1 MAPEIQTETTYKH
14 YVPFEAPMSSI
25 DEKRVHG
32 ANTDPTAVFVAS
44 DIGLTR
50 VAVAGERVGEIK
62 LRDRRPA
69 RDLACNG
76 ELAVATDEDV
86 LVGEALTE
94 SGFGPATA
102 VGFDDGLVAAAPD
115 GRVARRVDDEWH
127 DMDTVGTVH
136 AIDGDLLA
144 TDGGVYRLTDDGL
157 THAGLDAV
165 RDVAVGGVPR
175 AATATGLYRLGNG
188 WMDDLDGDFTMVS
201 ADGERAHAA
210 TPSEFYAHDDEW
222 RPVEVRRSVAAVAYA
237 GLVYAVAADGT
248 LLIGT
253 DDGWRDHPLGIGE
266 PHALVAMDRKP
277 V

>member
-1 MAPEIQTETTYKH
+1 
-14 YVPFEAPMSSI
+14 MSSL

-32 ANTDPTAVFVAS
+32 ANTQPTALFVAS

-50 VAVAGERVGEIK
+50 VAVAGERVGEIE

-69 RDLACNG
+69 RDLTHDG

-86 LVGEALTE
+86 LIGEALAQT
-94 SGFGPATA
+94 GFGPATA
-102 VGFDDGLVAAAPD
+102 VGFRDGLVAAAPD
-115 GRVARRVDDEWH
+115 GRVARRTDDEWH
-127 DMDTVGTVH
+127 DVGTVETVH

-165 RDVAVGGVPR
+165 RDVATAGIPR

-188 WMDDLDGDFTMVS
+188 WMDDLDGDFRMVS

-222 RPVEVRRSVAAVAYA
+222 RPIGIERSVAAVAYA
-237 GLVYAVAADGT
+237 ELVYAVAADGT

-253 DDGWRDHPLGIGE
+253 DDDWRDHPLGIGE
-266 PHALVAMDRKP
+266 PNALVAVDRKP

>member
-1 MAPEIQTETTYKH
+1 
-14 YVPFEAPMSSI
+14 MSSI

-32 ANTDPTAVFVAS
+32 ANTQPTALFVAS

-50 VAVAGERVGEIK
+50 VAVAGERVGEIE

-69 RDLACNG
+69 HDLAYDG

-86 LVGEALTE
+86 LIGDSLAET
-94 SGFGPATA
+94 GFGPATA
-102 VGFDDGLVAAAPD
+102 VGFRDGLVAAAPD
-115 GRVARRVDDEWH
+115 GQVARRIDDEWH
-127 DMDTVGTVH
+127 DVGTVETVH

-157 THAGLDAV
+157 SHAGLDAV

-188 WMDDLDGDFTMVS
+188 WMDDLDGDFRMVS

-210 TPSEFYAHDDEW
+210 TASEFYAHDGGEW
-222 RPVEVRRSVAAVAYA
+222 RPIEIERSVAAVAYA
-237 GLVYAVAADGT
+237 ELVYAVAADGT

-266 PHALVAMDRKP
+266 PHALVAVDRKP

>member
-1 MAPEIQTETTYKH
+1 
-14 YVPFEAPMSSI
+14 MSSI

-32 ANTDPTAVFVAS
+32 ANTEPTALFVAS

-50 VAVAGERVGEIK
+50 VSVAGERVGEIE

-69 RDLACNG
+69 HDLAVD
-76 ELAVATDEDV
+76 EKLAVATDEDV
-86 LVGEALTE
+86 LVSDSLAE

-102 VGFDDGLVAAAPD
+102 VGFQNGLVAAAPD
-115 GRVARRVDDEWH
+115 GRVARRIDDEWH
-127 DMDTVGTVH
+127 DVGTVETVH

-144 TDGGVYRLTDDGL
+144 TDGGIYRLTDDGL

-188 WMDDLDGDFTMVS
+188 WMDELDGDFRTVS
-201 ADGERAHAA
+201 ADTDGELAHAA
-210 TPSEFYAHDDEW
+210 TADEFYAHDDGEW
-222 RPVEVRRSVAAVAYA
+222 RPIEIGKPIAAVAYT
-237 GLVYAVAADGT
+237 GLVYAVATDGT
-248 LLIGT
+248 LLVEG

-266 PHALVAMDRKP
+266 PHALVAADRKP